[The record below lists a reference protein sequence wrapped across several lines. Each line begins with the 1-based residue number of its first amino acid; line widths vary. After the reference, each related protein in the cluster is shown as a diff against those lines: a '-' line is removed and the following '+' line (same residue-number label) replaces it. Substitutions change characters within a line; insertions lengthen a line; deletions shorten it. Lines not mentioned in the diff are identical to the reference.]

1 MPSTRLI
8 PKWNQFLLS
17 VNEAIQK
24 TKKPS
29 VDEKSDAV
37 VLSDRSKILFKES
50 RYPQPM
56 PRICHYFVEADFFAS
71 LSWVT
76 TYTKETLAVV
86 WMKNKTDD
94 MVEKRTFLMTEGLPP
109 IQSVVHTGSFHLI
122 VTYCG
127 DMILRLFGDHFR
139 AFKPLCTVPCR
150 FDISCLCYD
159 PETQMLLSGIVGGV
173 VTWTIELS
181 GKGLEMVQ
189 MFPIPGDE
197 LVQNIV
203 LNGPKG
209 CLVALCETVLRVL
222 DRQGFGRLVEVQRFT
237 AANSGSPITCCL
249 VGVDTNLIYAGN
261 KAGEI
266 HVWNLSKSL
275 SLHSF
280 RAHPSLVVCIH
291 NRLEAH
297 TLLTAGKEGVI
308 KEWNLTS
315 GNLLRRLELGEVLY
329 RLEFIDN
336 STFFCQTTH
345 NFSLYRLPCFY
356 SLFNVCGSAP
366 QQLRRIYCKDNCFR
380 ILCTTEDGLLRFLS
394 PITGDLLVITWP
406 FSVLDRAVDWAYDP
420 GKEELVVATGT
431 SEVLVFDTSRNPCPV
446 KYLLCTSPDVQDFVQ
461 CLAYGN
467 FHLGRGLEG
476 LIFSGHQSGTIRVL
490 SQHSCARIEKVMH
503 FGAVLALSAL
513 YGGILSSRENSLL
526 CSYGVDDYIQ
536 LSEAVLTGTRLQLR
550 TLASILS
557 SCHLKHLV
565 LLPKAVGAITDTN
578 CLRLWK
584 FHDFLS
590 FETKQG
596 TRFIETLPLHQCTI
610 TSFDVCLPL
619 SLFVTGGSDG
629 SVRIWDFHGK
639 LIAMLDSSLQ
649 FGALCFA
656 NDRADLLVTFNQ
668 SIYLVSCLE
677 LLPTSMLSHLALMSI
692 TDDMVEIPVPFAPS
706 FFLSFETIFVPKY
719 SYQDQRRQDLEGL
732 ASLVNK
738 RAIAF
743 DLLVP
748 HVIEEEDD
756 GSTVLLSTP
765 RHDSLEGTDLAKTSK
780 QPQSH
785 YVSPP
790 QLHMTAWDGLN
801 PYQIIRCYFGQGK
814 KWLIAPDCY
823 IPNSVIRA
831 RLWPEGCPIFLQ
843 CSLHS
848 PQRDLDWEKD
858 QPFFWH
864 SRIRATSKTDRVLEK
879 EDESFLEMRLTK
891 DITYSVLTDAA
902 NRSWLGKK
910 MSELAI
916 SSLIEAILSIMTH
929 ANPLKYQCCIGAL
942 GQIFAAYQVSPTLR
956 SETAHR
962 LLDDTTHSN
971 PFIRELAW
979 EGLKRL
985 GMITHLFALPLA
997 QGLMDKD
1004 PRVRNK
1010 AMTLMPEIG
1019 IHSKSSLLHLMQ
1031 KPDIFR
1037 DLQQE
1042 MIGEESLDHLLG
1054 MRPTDIQILITQ
1066 VERRLHE
1073 NLSMSK
1079 YDKKPDLFSDLP
1091 GLTAPSK
1098 STSLLGISALA
1109 EPEVKPSK
1117 SQRRVRTAGKKH
1129 ARKVLR
1135 GLRKAKEAAKQ
1146 RREEETIDQG
1156 EAEQAE
1162 DLTAGSPVKSPKDTD
1177 VSEKDLL
1184 KDHISVAMKLKKRL
1198 KISDK
1203 KALKLS
1209 KRKKKKIESEVA
1221 VVGEEILPPVVEHPP
1236 LRRRPGT
1243 SKRGIG
1249 GTPGRVLTAD
1259 SEWRDDLCRLMNLR
1273 IAGSQTQMM
1282 DDLSNELLATAQEVL
1297 LGKHPSWELFREICP
1312 LVEEEERGGAEEGWE
1327 GASQEEKL
1335 VFLQEEEEEEGEEEE
1350 EKSVFLHEEEEEE
1363 EEEEEMPE
1371 KDQETKEGEGGTHK
1385 KGRKK
1390 EVAFLEPGES
1400 VRGRGKLRKEGKKAK
1415 KAAKQEKMKEGLK
1428 EKTVSKEELTVSL
1441 RLEEVAEGEEEVAE
1455 GEEEVAEA
1463 EETPKQEERRL
1474 SWQEWK
1480 KSWDEWQKV
1489 QLQRSIAWEEWKKE
1503 WDRKLL
1509 EEQEKLRAQ
1518 GKLQPEPLP
1527 SEGVEEVE
1535 KKRLNW
1541 DEWKQVWEKTLTKT
1555 KAEMELDM
1563 GEALSEESEESEAE
1577 GEEELL
1583 TEEQKLIRE
1592 AQREA
1597 RAQWKQARAE
1607 RERAR
1612 EQSLLAKEEEKLA
1625 QEEKR
1630 LAQEERK
1637 LAQEYVKR
1645 VAARGQL
1652 PYSEMALGEKEEK
1665 LAQEEEFL
1673 SQQAEQL
1680 AQKKRKLARKL
1691 EKLAREEERVAKKM
1705 AKVAE
1710 VNVVLAQKV
1719 EAIAQKE
1726 LNLDWQEKQLKEE
1739 EKSLEWDRRELAW
1752 KEDELNEEEE
1762 QLDEKR
1768 ETLLEE
1774 EKMLDWYEENL
1785 TMEEKM
1791 LAQEEELLME
1801 EERELAQ
1808 KEDRTLE
1815 EETLLERRERLRE
1828 RRGKLAQDK
1837 EGMARKKKELGEKK
1851 NKLAQAEATL
1861 AQEKHMLLLEK
1872 ERLAE
1877 RETALQDNEDKLL
1890 KGREQIQDTKYK
1902 LETYKEKLV
1911 HVAKRLEEEKQ
1922 DLQQKREKLAEA
1934 ERKLEEADMILAEK
1948 QGKLAQEKMK
1958 FADEMKVLMEKSKLF
1973 REEAEI
1979 AEEGMALTTEMKKLA
1994 EEKMKLAEEAEL
2006 PSRRGTREEI
2016 VKRRR
2021 LTEHVVSLMKKRVS
2035 LEEKILVYEDRLLA
2049 TKEKNHAR
2057 EKLELSRGQRMRAH
2071 EERKLARAVRKMGKE
2086 RGVSRELA
2094 QSRKSLKALQKLVSK
2109 ERKMT
2114 QKETKIT
2121 KIKRSLLVKEDRLS
2135 AEENRLDV
2143 KELDASE
2150 EQPEVIKDEKKL
2162 AKMQRRLA
2170 KQMRRLDR
2178 QEQRVAEEESE
2189 FDYQVEFSEEDED
2202 LEAEEEDLNVEKLWR
2217 KRTAS
2222 MEPLPGTGKFYDLL
2236 EQVVHKESFSKEME
2250 SLLDEVDVERE
2261 SLYEEEREEWEEEE
2275 EEEEEA
2281 REQKEEVEEEVE
2293 EEEEEEEKEV
2303 EEKRKKRKKKRRKV
2317 VGQEKEKEEIE
2328 KEEKKVRKAHEEE
2341 EEEETEESMS
2351 EEEMES
2357 VSEEEEEE
2365 EKHRLEEAR
2374 EEEVVKREKPLPPPL
2389 LQRRELFPPIGRGL
2403 SELRGSAMRLG
2414 PLKSPLEKPTPVAD
2428 EAERKRPSLLEVKE
2442 QTLGEEIAPVFEPSK
2457 ISLRTMLMDKQR
2469 ELLEKYKL
2477 GPPHLSDAVSEYEP
2491 PAVMKPLTSQVV
2503 RRAVQTHRVQHETS
2517 QTKWLVKHHP
2527 PARQATGQVPLP
2539 EILTEEQHPEAGISN
2554 LEWVYK
2560 VLEKMAAG
2568 EELPRDSFHKLCQ
2581 LLRDLTSTGNLEWLH
2596 LAILEA
2602 IVHRHKQI
2610 VDSRSTVTSKP
2621 SREPMSPKHLKVI
2634 PPIKG
2639 KETKSW
2645 QKPSAVSIP
2654 GSPLATKGV
2663 TDPKAVYWHLLGEP
2677 YRSARMQHLSSVL
2690 EEMETQSFDP
2700 TTGDILAGAHSSMN
2714 KQTLALMFQKDLGD
2728 LKGKSRYPKLPK
2740 LEKKPL
2746 SKKKEE
2752 VPPWETFL
2760 ALYHVL
2766 QMLQQRYAKDMTTWM
2781 EKFYQLMDLYQI
2793 KSPRIQRLLQDLL
2806 LRKPPQSQE
2815 FVSKETLGAV
2825 ELVPGERLFYCLV
2838 CGGSHPRKV
2847 PLEFREVVPL
2857 PEQNNVRTIHPKG
2870 IAKYGIL
2877 ELAWKSLPQA
2887 DIHLTKKAPHLMVP
2901 TP

>member
-1 MPSTRLI
+1 MPSRLI

-24 TKKPS
+24 NKKPS
-29 VDEKSDAV
+29 VDEKGDVV

-56 PRICHYFVEADFFAS
+56 PRICHYFIEADFFAS

-86 WMKNKTDD
+86 WMRNKTDD
-94 MVEKRTFLMTEGLPP
+94 MIEKRTFPMTEGLPP
-109 IQSVVHTGSFHLI
+109 VQSIVHTGALHLI

-139 AFKPLCTVPCR
+139 AFKPMCTVPCR
-150 FDISCLCYD
+150 FDISCLCFD

-173 VTWTIELS
+173 VTWTIEQS
-181 GKGLEMVQ
+181 GKGLEMIQ
-189 MFPIPGDE
+189 MFPMPGDE
-197 LVQNIV
+197 LVQNII
-203 LNGPKG
+203 LNGPRG

-222 DRQGFGRLVEVQRFT
+222 DRKGYRQLVEVQRFT
-237 AANSGSPITCCL
+237 TTNSGSPITCCL
-249 VGVDTNLIYAGN
+249 VSLDMNLIYAGN
-261 KAGEI
+261 KAGEV

-315 GNLLRRLELGEVLY
+315 GNLLRRLELGEVLH

-336 STFFCQTTH
+336 NTFFCQTTH
-345 NFSLYRLPCFY
+345 NFSLHCLPCFY

-366 QQLRRIYCKDNCFR
+366 QQLHRIYCKDNCFR

-394 PITGDLLVITWP
+394 PVTGELLVITWP
-406 FSVLDRAVDWAYDP
+406 FSILDRAVDWAYDP

-490 SQHSCARIEKVMH
+490 SQHSCARIEKVLH

-513 YGGILSSRENSLL
+513 YGGILSSRESSVL

-590 FETKQG
+590 FETRQG

-649 FGALCFA
+649 FGPLCFA

-692 TDDMVEIPVPFAPS
+692 TDDRVEIPIPFAPS

-765 RHDSLEGTDLAKTSK
+765 RHDSLEGTDSHKISK

-801 PYQIIRCYFGQGK
+801 PYQIIKCYFGQGK
-814 KWLIAPDCY
+814 KWLLAPDGY

-858 QPFFWH
+858 RPFFWH
-864 SRIRATSKTDRVLEK
+864 SRIRTTSKTERVMEK

-891 DITYSVLTDAA
+891 DITYSVLTDAT

-916 SSLIEAILSIMTH
+916 SALIEAILSIMTH

-1010 AMTLMPEIG
+1010 AMTLMPETG
-1019 IHSKSSLLHLMQ
+1019 IHSKSSLLNLMQ
-1031 KPDIFR
+1031 KPDLFR

-1079 YDKKPDLFSDLP
+1079 QDKKPDLFSDLP
-1091 GLTAPSK
+1091 GFTAPSK
-1098 STSLLGISALA
+1098 SASLLGISALE
-1109 EPEVKPSK
+1109 EPEVKSSK

-1129 ARKVLR
+1129 ARKLLR

-1146 RREEETIDQG
+1146 RRQEEISDQD
-1156 EAEQAE
+1156 EAEQVE
-1162 DLTAGSPVKSPKDTD
+1162 DLTVGSPLKSPKDIEI
-1177 VSEKDLL
+1177 SEKDIL
-1184 KDHISVAMKLKKRL
+1184 KDQISVAMKLKKKL
-1198 KISDK
+1198 KIPDK

-1209 KRKKKKIESEVA
+1209 KHKKKKIESEV
-1221 VVGEEILPPVVEHPP
+1221 VVIGEEILPPIVEPPP

-1243 SKRGIG
+1243 SRRGIG

-1259 SEWRDDLCRLMNLR
+1259 NEWRDDLCRLMNLR

-1282 DDLSNELLATAQEVL
+1282 DDLSNELLATAKEVL
-1297 LGKHPSWELFREICP
+1297 LEKHPSWELFREICP

-1327 GASQEEKL
+1327 GASQEEKP
-1335 VFLQEEEEEEGEEEE
+1335 VFLQEEEEEEE
-1350 EKSVFLHEEEEEE
+1350 EKSVFLQEEEEEE
-1363 EEEEEMPE
+1363 EEEEETLE
-1371 KDQETKEGEGGTHK
+1371 KDQETKEGERGTHK

-1390 EVAFLEPGES
+1390 EVAFLEPGEA
-1400 VRGRGKLRKEGKKAK
+1400 VRGKGKLRKEGKRAK
-1415 KAAKQEKMKEGLK
+1415 KAAKQEKMKEGQK
-1428 EKTVSKEELTVSL
+1428 EKTVSKEELTVIL
-1441 RLEEVAEGEEEVAE
+1441 RLEEMAEGEEEVAE
-1455 GEEEVAEA
+1455 GEEEVAEG

-1474 SWQEWK
+1474 SWEEWK
-1480 KSWDEWQKV
+1480 KSWDEWKKV
-1489 QLQRSIAWEEWKKE
+1489 QHQRSVAWEEWKKE
-1503 WDRKLL
+1503 WDRKQLK
-1509 EEQEKLRAQ
+1509 EQERLQAQ
-1518 GKLQPEPLP
+1518 GQLQPKPLP
-1527 SEGVEEVE
+1527 GEGVEDMD

-1541 DEWKQVWEKTLTKT
+1541 DEWKQVWEKTLMKT
-1555 KAEMELDM
+1555 KMEMELDM
-1563 GEALSEESEESEAE
+1563 GEALLEESEESEAE
-1577 GEEELL
+1577 DEEEHL

-1597 RAQWKQARAE
+1597 RAQLKQARAE

-1612 EQSLLAKEEEKLA
+1612 EQSLLAKEEGKLA
-1625 QEEKR
+1625 QEERR
-1630 LAQEERK
+1630 LAQEERR
-1637 LAQEYVKR
+1637 LAQEERRLAQEHVKR
-1645 VAARGQL
+1645 AAAGGRL
-1652 PYSEMALGEKEEK
+1652 TDAEMALCEKEEK
-1665 LAQEEEFL
+1665 LAQEEELL
-1673 SQQAEQL
+1673 SLQVEQL
-1680 AQKKRKLARKL
+1680 AEKKRRLARKL
-1691 EKLAREEERVAKKM
+1691 EKLAREEEKLTKKI
-1705 AKVAE
+1705 ARVAE
-1710 VNVVLAQKV
+1710 VSVVLAQKL
-1719 EAIAQKE
+1719 ETLAQKE
-1726 LNLDWQEKQLKEE
+1726 LNLERQEKELKEE
-1739 EKSLEWDRRELAW
+1739 EKNLEWDTRELAW

-1762 QLDEKR
+1762 KLYEKR
-1768 ETLLEE
+1768 EKLVTE

-1785 TMEEKM
+1785 TMEEQM

-1808 KEDRTLE
+1808 KEDRTSE
-1815 EETLLERRERLRE
+1815 KEILLERRERLRE
-1828 RRGKLAQDK
+1828 KKGKLAQDK
-1837 EGMARKKKELGEKK
+1837 EGIAQKKKELGEKK
-1851 NKLAQAEATL
+1851 TRLAQAEAAL
-1861 AQEKHMLLLEK
+1861 AQEKHMLFLER

-1877 RETALQDNEDKLL
+1877 REAALQDNKDKLL
-1890 KGREQIQDTKYK
+1890 KGREQIQDTKHK
-1902 LETYKEKLV
+1902 LGVYKEKLG
-1911 HVAKRLEEEKQ
+1911 HVAKKLEEERQ
-1922 DLQQKREKLAEA
+1922 ELRQKRERLAEA
-1934 ERKLEEADMILAEK
+1934 ERKLQEADMILAEK
-1948 QGKLAQEKMK
+1948 QAKLAQEKMK
-1958 FADEMKVLMEKSKLF
+1958 FVDEMEALIEKSKLS

-1979 AEEGMALTTEMKKLA
+1979 AEEGMALTEEMKKLA
-1994 EEKMKLAEEAEL
+1994 EEKMKLPEEAEL
-2006 PSRRGTREEI
+2006 PSRRGTGEEI
-2016 VKRRR
+2016 LKQRR
-2021 LTEHVVSLMKKRVS
+2021 LTEHVVNLMKKRVS

-2049 TKEKNHAR
+2049 TKEKNNAR
-2057 EKLELSRGQRMRAH
+2057 EKLELSRGQRIRAH
-2071 EERKLARAVRKMGKE
+2071 EERKLAKAVRMGTE
-2086 RGVSRELA
+2086 RGVSR
-2094 QSRKSLKALQKLVSK
+2094 KSLKSLQRLVSK

-2135 AEENRLDV
+2135 KEENRLNV

-2162 AKMQRRLA
+2162 ARMQRHLA
-2170 KQMRRLDR
+2170 KQMRRLNR
-2178 QEQRVAEEESE
+2178 QEQGVAEEERG
-2189 FDYQVEFSEEDED
+2189 FDYQEEFSEEDID
-2202 LEAEEEDLNVEKLWR
+2202 LEAEEEDLNFEKLWGR
-2217 KRTAS
+2217 RTVS
-2222 MEPLPGTGKFYDLL
+2222 MEPLPGTGKFYDLI

-2250 SLLDEVDVERE
+2250 SLLDEVEVEQE
-2261 SLYEEEREEWEEEE
+2261 GSSEEEREEWEEEE
-2275 EEEEEA
+2275 EEEE
-2281 REQKEEVEEEVE
+2281 REKKEEM
-2293 EEEEEEEKEV
+2293 EEEEEEKEM
-2303 EEKRKKRKKKRRKV
+2303 EEKIEKREKKKGRKV
-2317 VGQEKEKEEIE
+2317 VGQEKEKKIE
-2328 KEEKKVRKAHEEE
+2328 KEEKKMRKAYEEE
-2341 EEEETEESMS
+2341 EMEESMS

-2365 EKHRLEEAR
+2365 EEEKHGLEEVR
-2374 EEEVVKREKPLPPPL
+2374 EEEVVFKGEKPKLPPPERRTL
-2389 LQRRELFPPIGRGL
+2389 LQRRELFPPIGQRL
-2403 SELRGSAMRLG
+2403 SELRGSAMKLG
-2414 PLKSPLEKPTPVAD
+2414 PLKSPLEKLTPVAD
-2428 EAERKRPSLLEVKE
+2428 EVERKRSSLLEVKK
-2442 QTLGEEIAPVFEPSK
+2442 QTFGEEMAPVFETST

-2469 ELLEKYKL
+2469 ELLERYRL
-2477 GPPHLSDAVSEYEP
+2477 EPQHLLDAEYEP
-2491 PAVMKPLTSQVV
+2491 TAVMKPFTSRVV

-2517 QTKWLVKHHP
+2517 QTKWLVKHHL
-2527 PARQATGQVPLP
+2527 PAGQAPGQVPLP
-2539 EILTEEQHPEAGISN
+2539 EILTEEQHPEAGTSN

-2560 VLEKMAAG
+2560 VLEEMAAG

-2581 LLRDLTSTGNLEWLH
+2581 LLRDLTSTGDLEWLH
-2596 LAILEA
+2596 LALLEA

-2621 SREPMSPKHLKVI
+2621 SREPVSPKHLKVI

-2639 KETKSW
+2639 KESW
-2645 QKPSAVSIP
+2645 QKPSAVPIP

-2663 TDPKAVYWHLLGEP
+2663 TDPKAIYWHLLGEP
-2677 YRSARMQHLSSVL
+2677 YRSARMQHLSNVL

-2746 SKKKEE
+2746 SKKREE
-2752 VPPWETFL
+2752 VPPWETFV

-2806 LRKPPQSQE
+2806 LRKQPQSQE
-2815 FVSKETLGAV
+2815 FISKETLKAM
-2825 ELVPGERLFYCLV
+2825 ELVPGERLLYCLV
-2838 CGGSHPRKV
+2838 CGGSHPPQF
-2847 PLEFREVVPL
+2847 PLEFQEVIPL
-2857 PEQNNVRTIHPKG
+2857 PEQNNVHTIRPKG

-2887 DIHLTKKAPHLMVP
+2887 DIHLTKKAPNVMVP

>member
-24 TKKPS
+24 NKKPS
-29 VDEKSDAV
+29 ADDKGDAV
-37 VLSDRSKILFKES
+37 VLSDRSKMLFKES

-56 PRICHYFVEADFFAS
+56 PRICHYFNEADFFAS

-76 TYTKETLAVV
+76 SYTREILAVV

-94 MVEKRTFLMTEGLPP
+94 MVEKRTFPMTEGLPP
-109 IQSVVHTGSFHLI
+109 IQSIVHTGPFHLI

-150 FDISCLCYD
+150 FDISCLCFD
-159 PETQMLLSGIVGGV
+159 PDTQMLLSGIVGGV
-173 VTWTIELS
+173 VTWTIEQS
-181 GKGLEMVQ
+181 GKGLEMIQ

-222 DRQGFGRLVEVQRFT
+222 DRRGYGQLVEMQRFT
-237 AANSGSPITCCL
+237 TTNSGSPITCCL
-249 VGVDTNLIYAGN
+249 VSLDLNLMYAGN

-266 HVWNLSKSL
+266 HVWNLNKSL

-280 RAHPSLVVCIH
+280 RAHPSVVVCIH
-291 NRLEAH
+291 NRSEAH

-315 GNLLRRLELGEVLY
+315 GNLLRRLELGEVLH

-336 STFFCQTTH
+336 NTFFCQTTH
-345 NFSLYRLPCFY
+345 NFSLHRLPCFY
-356 SLFNVCGSAP
+356 SLFNICGSAP

-406 FSVLDRAVDWAYDP
+406 FAILDRAVDWAYDP

-526 CSYGVDDYIQ
+526 CSYGIDDYIQ

-639 LIAMLDSSLQ
+639 LIAMLDSSLH

-677 LLPTSMLSHLALMSI
+677 LLPTSMLSRLALMSI

-732 ASLVNK
+732 ASLANK

-765 RHDSLEGTDLAKTSK
+765 RRDSLEGADVDKTSK

-790 QLHMTAWDGLN
+790 QLQMTAWDGLN

-814 KWLIAPDCY
+814 KWLLAPDCY

-879 EDESFLEMRLTK
+879 EDEGFLEMRLTK

-916 SSLIEAILSIMTH
+916 STLIEAILSIMTH

-942 GQIFAAYQVSPTLR
+942 GQIFAAYQVSPSLR

-1010 AMTLMPEIG
+1010 AMALMPETG
-1019 IHSKSSLLHLMQ
+1019 IHSKSSLLNLMQ
-1031 KPDIFR
+1031 KPDLFR

-1054 MRPTDIQILITQ
+1054 MRPTDIQILISQ
-1066 VERRLHE
+1066 IEHRLHD

-1079 YDKKPDLFSDLP
+1079 QDKKPDVFSDLP
-1091 GLTAPSK
+1091 GFTEPSK
-1098 STSLLGISALA
+1098 STSLPGIPALE

-1117 SQRRVRTAGKKH
+1117 SQRRVRTAGKKQ
-1129 ARKVLR
+1129 ARKLLR
-1135 GLRKAKEAAKQ
+1135 GLRKAKEAARQRKQ
-1146 RREEETIDQG
+1146 EEVADEG

-1162 DLTAGSPVKSPKDTD
+1162 DLTAGSPIKSPKDIEI
-1177 VSEKDLL
+1177 SEKDLL
-1184 KDHISVAMKLKKRL
+1184 GDHISVAMKLKKKL
-1198 KISDK
+1198 KIPDK

-1209 KRKKKKIESEVA
+1209 KRKKKKVESEVA
-1221 VVGEEILPPVVEHPP
+1221 VVGEEILPPVVEPPP

-1282 DDLSNELLATAQEVL
+1282 DDLNNELLATAQEVL

-1327 GASQEEKL
+1327 GASQEEKP
-1335 VFLQEEEEEEGEEEE
+1335 VFLQEEEQEEEE
-1350 EKSVFLHEEEEEE
+1350 EEEGSVFLHEGEEE
-1363 EEEEEMPE
+1363 EEEEEMPEAGE
-1371 KDQETKEGEGGTHK
+1371 KDQETKEGEGGTQK

-1390 EVAFLEPGES
+1390 EVAFLEPGEP
-1400 VRGRGKLRKEGKKAK
+1400 VRGKGKLRKEGKKAK

-1428 EKTVSKEELTVSL
+1428 EKTVSKEELKATL
-1441 RLEEVAEGEEEVAE
+1441 RLEEMAGGEGAAAAAEGEVGA
-1455 GEEEVAEA
+1455 AEA
-1463 EETPKQEERRL
+1463 EEAPKQEERRL

-1480 KSWDEWQKV
+1480 KSWDEWQRV

-1503 WDRKLL
+1503 WDRKRL

-1518 GKLQPEPLP
+1518 GKLPPEPLP
-1527 SEGVEEVE
+1527 SERVEEVE
-1535 KKRLNW
+1535 KTRLNW

-1555 KAEMELDM
+1555 KTEMELDM
-1563 GEALSEESEESEAE
+1563 GEALYEESEESEEE

-1645 VAARGQL
+1645 AAGGRL
-1652 PYSEMALGEKEEK
+1652 SFADMALSEKEEK
-1665 LAQEEEFL
+1665 LAREEEFL

-1710 VNVVLAQKV
+1710 VNIVLAQKM
-1719 EAIAQKE
+1719 ETIAQKE
-1726 LNLDWQEKQLKEE
+1726 LNLDWQEKELKEE
-1739 EKSLEWDRRELAW
+1739 EKNLEWDRRELAF

-1762 QLDEKR
+1762 KLDEKR
-1768 ETLLEE
+1768 EKLVKE

-1791 LAQEEELLME
+1791 LAQEEESLME
-1801 EERELAQ
+1801 EERVLAQ
-1808 KEDRTLE
+1808 KEDRTLQE
-1815 EETLLERRERLRE
+1815 EALLERRERLRE
-1828 RRGKLAQDK
+1828 RKGKLAQDK
-1837 EGMARKKKELGEKK
+1837 EGMAQKKKELGEKK
-1851 NKLAQAEATL
+1851 KRLAQAEAALT
-1861 AQEKHMLLLEK
+1861 QEKHMLLLEK
-1872 ERLAE
+1872 ERVAE

-1902 LETYKEKLV
+1902 LEVYKEKLV

-1922 DLQQKREKLAEA
+1922 ELQQKREKLAEA
-1934 ERKLEEADMILAEK
+1934 ERQLEEADVILAEK

-1958 FADEMKVLMEKSKLF
+1958 FADEMKMLMEKSKLF

-1979 AEEGMALTTEMKKLA
+1979 AEEGMALTEEMKKLA

-2006 PSRRGTREEI
+2006 PSRRGTGEEI
-2016 VKRRR
+2016 MRRR
-2021 LTEHVVSLMKKRVS
+2021 RMTEHVVSLMKKRVS

-2071 EERKLARAVRKMGKE
+2071 EERKLARAVRRMGKE

-2121 KIKRSLLVKEDRLS
+2121 KMKRSLLVKEDRLS
-2135 AEENRLDV
+2135 EEENRLDV
-2143 KELDASE
+2143 KELDTSE
-2150 EQPEVIKDEKKL
+2150 EQPEVIEDEKKL

-2170 KQMRRLDR
+2170 KQMRRLNR

-2189 FDYQVEFSEEDED
+2189 FDSQVESSEEDEG
-2202 LEAEEEDLNVEKLWR
+2202 LEAEEEDLKAEKLWE
-2217 KRTAS
+2217 KRAAL

-2250 SLLDEVDVERE
+2250 SLLDEVDVARV
-2261 SLYEEEREEWEEEE
+2261 SSSEEEREEWEEEE
-2275 EEEEEA
+2275 EEEEEVK
-2281 REQKEEVEEEVE
+2281 EKKEEVEEEM
-2293 EEEEEEEKEV
+2293 EEEEEEEKEM
-2303 EEKRKKRKKKRRKV
+2303 EEKIEKRKKKRQKV
-2317 VGQEKEKEEIE
+2317 VEQEKEKKEIE
-2328 KEEKKVRKAHEEE
+2328 KEEKKERKTHE
-2341 EEEETEESMS
+2341 EEEETEESTS

-2357 VSEEEEEE
+2357 VSEEEEER
-2365 EKHRLEEAR
+2365 HGLEEPP
-2374 EEEVVKREKPLPPPL
+2374 PLPQWPPGERRPL
-2389 LQRRELFPPIGRGL
+2389 LQRKELFPSIGQGL
-2403 SELRGSAMRLG
+2403 AELRGSAVKLG
-2414 PLKSPLEKPTPVAD
+2414 PLKSPFEKPTPVAD

-2442 QTLGEEIAPVFEPSK
+2442 QTLGEEMAPVFEPSK
-2457 ISLRTMLMDKQR
+2457 VSLRTMLMDKQR

-2477 GPPHLSDAVSEYEP
+2477 GPPHLWDAVSEDEP
-2491 PAVMKPLTSQVV
+2491 TATMKPLTSRVV
-2503 RRAVQTHRVQHETS
+2503 RRAVQTHRVQHEKS

-2527 PARQATGQVPLP
+2527 PARPATGQVPLP

-2568 EELPRDSFHKLCQ
+2568 EELPRESFHKLCQ
-2581 LLRDLTSTGNLEWLH
+2581 LLRDLTSTGDLEWLH
-2596 LAILEA
+2596 LALLEA
-2602 IVHRHKQI
+2602 IVHRHRQI
-2610 VDSRSTVTSKP
+2610 VDSRSMVTSKP

-2639 KETKSW
+2639 KETESW
-2645 QKPSAVSIP
+2645 QKPSAVPIP
-2654 GSPLATKGV
+2654 GPPLTSKGV
-2663 TDPKAVYWHLLGEP
+2663 ADPKAVYWHLLGEP

-2700 TTGDILAGAHSSMN
+2700 TRGDILAGVHSSMN

-2752 VPPWETFL
+2752 VPPWETFV

-2806 LRKPPQSQE
+2806 LRKQTQSQE
-2815 FVSKETLGAV
+2815 FISKETLKAV
-2825 ELVPGERLFYCLV
+2825 ELVPGERLLYCLV
-2838 CGGSHPRKV
+2838 CGGSHPRQF

-2857 PEQNNVRTIHPKG
+2857 PDQNNVHTIHPKG

-2887 DIHLTKKAPHLMVP
+2887 DIHLTKKAAHLMVP